1 MGRALVPPET
11 RRSVTADSRVARW
24 SPTDILARAPIEV
37 MIGVFLVFTVGA
49 VSTAAVVIGLPQ
61 LTSIVQS
68 RVPVAANTGMCFM
81 LMAVAV
87 WGAHRGSRSG
97 RTIAIGGSMAV
108 ALIAGATALRYLSV
122 IDLEPDRW
130 LFPLPPGSSVMAP
143 PTAASLLLLAPA
155 LILTMSSR
163 ALRLVRVLCSGVAV
177 IALINIVD
185 AFFGELRPVQ
195 MPIVT
200 QMALPTATAFLGLAV
215 AIVGLR
221 PQGTMLELLRR
232 PNSAGALARRLLLA
246 AIVIPLVLGL
256 FRLAGEQAGL
266 YDTTYGVAL
275 MTVATIVLFTL
286 TIHVTGRAA
295 DRTEIERQRA
305 SIALAEKVAETTDLY
320 DNAPC
325 GYHSLDSHGY
335 YVRVNA
341 TECSWLGYER
351 EEMVGRMRFRDLLT
365 PASLAEFERNFPLFK
380 ERGEV
385 HDLEFDMLRRDG
397 SVLPVLLNATAVR
410 DAEGRFVMSR
420 STLVDDSARREAG
433 AQREAARVAAESA
446 NVAKSEFLSRMS
458 HELRTPLNAI
468 LGFAELLDMEDLDSA
483 QHEKVRYIR
492 QAGRHLLD
500 LINEVLDISRIESG
514 QMTMSLEPIE
524 LSGLLDEVIALVGPQ
539 AESRGIQVHA
549 PAEGRHV
556 YARAD
561 RQRLRQVLLNLL
573 SNAIKYNREG
583 GTVRVSCSQSTE
595 ENIRISV
602 TDDGYGIAHDKLDRL
617 FVPFDRLGAEQT
629 EIEGT
634 GMGLALSRNLA
645 TAMGGRLG
653 IDSTVDVGTTAW
665 VELVATSPAFGE
677 PIAGAGRSAANVT
690 PDGAQTILHIE
701 DNIASQRL
709 VELIAE
715 QRPGLRLLTATQG
728 GLGLELARHHRPDVI
743 FLDLH
748 LPDMSGVAVLERLKS
763 IPETRPIPVVVITA
777 DASKSQSRRLIADGA
792 AHFVAK
798 PVDVEALG
806 ALLDDLLGREPS

>member
-1 MGRALVPPET
+1 MGPHPVQPET
-11 RRSVTADSRVARW
+11 RRNVTADTEVARW
-24 SPTDILARAPIEV
+24 SPADSLVRAPIEV
-37 MIGVFLVFTVGA
+37 MIGVLVVFAVGA
-49 VSTAAVVIGLPQ
+49 ISTAAVVIGLPQ
-61 LTSIVQS
+61 LTAIVQS
-68 RVPVAANTGMCFM
+68 RVPVAANTGFCFM
-81 LMAVAV
+81 LMATAV
-87 WGAHRGSRSG
+87 WAAHRGGRGG
-97 RTIAIGGSMAV
+97 RTITIVGSIAV
-108 ALIAGATALRYLSV
+108 VLIAAATALRYLSG

-155 LILTMSSR
+155 LILTMRSR
-163 ALRLVRVLCSGVAV
+163 AMRLVRLLCSAVAV

-195 MPIVT
+195 VPIPT

-215 AIVGLR
+215 AIIGLR
-221 PQGTMLELLRR
+221 PQGTLLELLRR
-232 PNSAGALARRLLLA
+232 PGSAGALARRLVLA
-246 AIVIPLVLGL
+246 AIVIPIVLGL

-295 DRTEIERQRA
+295 DRAETERQTA
-305 SIALAEKVAETTDLY
+305 SAALAEKVEETTDLY
-320 DNAPC
+320 QNAPC
-325 GYHSLDSHGY
+325 GYHSLDSNGY

-341 TECSWLGYER
+341 TECSWLGYEP
-351 EEMVGRMRFRDLLT
+351 EEMVGRMRFTDLLT
-365 PASLAEFERNFPLFK
+365 TASLAEFGRNFPRFK

-385 HDLEFDMLRRDG
+385 HDLEFDMIRRDG
-397 SVLPVLLNATAVR
+397 TVLPVLLNATAVR

-420 STLVDDSARREAG
+420 STLVDISAHREAE
-433 AQREAARVAAESA
+433 AQREAARLAAESA

-492 QAGRHLLD
+492 QAGRHLLN

-514 QMTMSLEPIE
+514 QMTLSLEPIE
-524 LSGLLDEVIALVGPQ
+524 LSGLLDEVVALVGPQ
-539 AESRGIQVHA
+539 AESRAIQVHA
-549 PAEGRHV
+549 PVEPCHM

-583 GTVRVSCSQSTE
+583 GTVRVSCSQSAAE
-595 ENIRISV
+595 KIRITV

-653 IDSTVDVGTTAW
+653 IESTVDVGTTAW
-665 VELVATSPAFGE
+665 VELVAANPAYGE
-677 PIAGAGRSAANVT
+677 ASAGAGRSAANVH
-690 PDGAQTILHIE
+690 PENARTILHIE

-728 GLGLELARHHRPDVI
+728 RLGLELARHHRPEVI
-743 FLDLH
+743 LLDLH
-748 LPDMSGVAVLERLKS
+748 LPDMSGAAVLERLKS
-763 IPETRPIPVVVITA
+763 IPETRSIPVVVITA
-777 DASKSQSRRLIADGA
+777 DASGSRSKRLIADGA

-798 PVDVEALG
+798 PVDVEALRG
-806 ALLDDLLGREPS
+806 LLDELLGSQPS